1 MSKNILE
8 KYKNIEILGTGQ
20 FGNVYKVKYNNEYFA
35 IKEIK
40 KIDEFLIDTQVMKK
54 MECENLVK
62 VIESVK
68 TKDSFYIISELCH
81 LNLEKYLKT
90 KKEGLLI
97 EEIKELLIDLNKGLK
112 VMYENKII
120 LEILNLQIFYYHSTI
135 IM

>member
-1 MSKNILE
+1 MSKNIWE
-8 KYKNIEILGTGQ
+8 KFKRIEILGKGQ

-40 KIDEFLIDTQVMKK
+40 KIDEFLIDTEVMKK

-81 LNLEKYLKT
+81 LNLEKYLNS

-97 EEIKELLIDLNKGLK
+97 ED
-112 VMYENKII
+112 
-120 LEILNLQIFYYHSTI
+120 
-135 IM
+135 